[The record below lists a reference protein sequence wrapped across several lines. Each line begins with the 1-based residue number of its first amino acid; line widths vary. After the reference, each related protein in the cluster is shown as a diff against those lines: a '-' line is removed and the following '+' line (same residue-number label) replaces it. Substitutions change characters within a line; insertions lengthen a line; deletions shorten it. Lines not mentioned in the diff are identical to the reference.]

1 MELQWPLILFTTF
14 VAWSAGLFGAQG
26 VAALVGE
33 GRRAQMPALVGS
45 AALLAVGGVAVFFHL
60 EHFERIFNGFGNP
73 TSGITQ
79 ELVCVVVVGV
89 LMVVAFV
96 MLRQSAAAT
105 AGAGAAGAAA
115 GGPAPAPKA
124 GGSSSTDASDQGAP
138 AMPKWLAVLAIAA
151 AVLLVL
157 VTGHS
162 YMMAARPA
170 WDSLLGPLSLLGA
183 AAAAGPLTFAAI
195 EAALDGAVGKAVGL
209 ACVAGSAANF
219 LLSAA
224 YLAVMEASTAS
235 YTDVGYYFDPT
246 HPTAGMAD
254 VSALSPFA
262 GESMSMV
269 AVALAAAVA
278 PVACAIVGRKT
289 GNWKVWGT
297 VGALCAVVGAVA
309 LRMAFYSVGA
319 SVYLFY

>member
-26 VAALVGE
+26 AAALAGE
-33 GRRAQMPALVGS
+33 GRRAQMPALIGS
-45 AALLAVGGVAVFFHL
+45 AALLAVGGIAVFFHL
-60 EHFERIFNGFGNP
+60 EHWERIFNGFGNP

-79 ELVCVVVVGV
+79 ELVCIVVVGV

-96 MLRQSAAAT
+96 TLRRNALAT
-105 AGAGAAGAAA
+105 AGAGGGTA
-115 GGPAPAPKA
+115 GGPAPAAKGGPA
-124 GGSSSTDASDQGAP
+124 GDAP

-151 AVLLVL
+151 AALLVL

-170 WDSLLGPLSLLGA
+170 WDSVLGPLSLLGA

-195 EAALDGAVGKAVGL
+195 EAALGGSIGKAVSL
-209 ACVAGSAANF
+209 TAIIGSVANF

-224 YLAVMEASTAS
+224 YLAVMEASTAA
-235 YTDVGYYFDPT
+235 YTNVGYYFDPT

-254 VSALSPFA
+254 VSVLSPFA
-262 GESMSMV
+262 GESVAMV
-269 AVALAAAVA
+269 AVALIAAAV
-278 PVACAIVGRKT
+278 PVVCAVFGRKT
-289 GNWKVWGT
+289 GNWKVWGS

>member
-26 VAALVGE
+26 AAALAGE
-33 GRRAQMPALVGS
+33 GRRAQMPALIGS

-79 ELVCVVVVGV
+79 ELVCVVVVGA

-96 MLRQSAAAT
+96 VLRR
-105 AGAGAAGAAA
+105 AA
-115 GGPAPAPKA
+115 GGDEAPAL
-124 GGSSSTDASDQGAP
+124 
-138 AMPKWLAVLAIAA
+138 PKWLAALMIAA
-151 AVLLVL
+151 AALLVL

-170 WDSLLGPLSLLGA
+170 WDSLLGPLTLLGA
-183 AAAAGPLTFAAI
+183 ACAAGPLTFAAI
-195 EAALDGAVGKAVGL
+195 GAIAGGADGAVAGGAPGAAPARAAGRAVGI
-209 ACVAGSAANF
+209 AAIVGSAANAA
-219 LLSAA
+219 LSVA
-224 YLAVMEASTAS
+224 YLVFMAASTAS
-235 YTDVGYYFDPT
+235 HTAVGYYFDPT
-246 HPTAGMAD
+246 HPTAGMVD

-262 GESMSMV
+262 AGSLPV
-269 AVALAAAVA
+269 AVVAVVAALA
-278 PVACAIVGRKT
+278 PVACAIAGRKT
-289 GNWKVWGT
+289 GNWKVWGAA
-297 VGALCAVVGAVA
+297 GALCAVAGAVA
-309 LRMAFYSVGA
+309 LRMAFYSAGA

>member
-26 VAALVGE
+26 AAALAGE
-33 GRRAQMPALVGS
+33 GRRAQMPALIGS

-79 ELVCVVVVGV
+79 ELVCVVVVGA

-96 MLRQSAAAT
+96 VLRR
-105 AGAGAAGAAA
+105 AA
-115 GGPAPAPKA
+115 GGDEAPAL
-124 GGSSSTDASDQGAP
+124 
-138 AMPKWLAVLAIAA
+138 PKWLAALMIAA
-151 AVLLVL
+151 AALLVL

-170 WDSLLGPLSLLGA
+170 WDSLLGPLTLLGA
-183 AAAAGPLTFAAI
+183 ACAAGPLTFAAI
-195 EAALDGAVGKAVGL
+195 GAIAGGADGAVAGGAPGAAPARAAGRAVGI
-209 ACVAGSAANF
+209 AAIVGSAANAA
-219 LLSAA
+219 LSVA
-224 YLAVMEASTAS
+224 YLAFMAASTAS
-235 YTDVGYYFDPT
+235 HTAVGYYFDPT
-246 HPTAGMAD
+246 HPPAGMVD

-262 GESMSMV
+262 AGSLPV
-269 AVALAAAVA
+269 AVVAVVAALA
-278 PVACAIVGRKT
+278 PVACAIAGRKT
-289 GNWKVWGT
+289 GNWKVWGAA
-297 VGALCAVVGAVA
+297 GALCAVAGAVA
-309 LRMAFYSVGA
+309 LRMAFYSAGA

>member
-26 VAALVGE
+26 AAALAGE
-33 GRRAQMPALVGS
+33 GRRAQMPALIGS

-79 ELVCVVVVGV
+79 ELVCVVVVGA

-96 MLRQSAAAT
+96 VLRR
-105 AGAGAAGAAA
+105 AA
-115 GGPAPAPKA
+115 GGDEAPAL
-124 GGSSSTDASDQGAP
+124 
-138 AMPKWLAVLAIAA
+138 PKWLAALMIAA
-151 AVLLVL
+151 AALLVL

-170 WDSLLGPLSLLGA
+170 WDSLLGPLTLLGA
-183 AAAAGPLTFAAI
+183 ACAAGPLTFAAI
-195 EAALDGAVGKAVGL
+195 GAIAGGADGAVAGGAPGAAPARAAGRAVGI
-209 ACVAGSAANF
+209 AAIVGSAANAA
-219 LLSAA
+219 LSVA
-224 YLAVMEASTAS
+224 YLAFMAASTAS
-235 YTDVGYYFDPT
+235 HTAVGYYFDPT
-246 HPTAGMAD
+246 HPTAGMVD

-262 GESMSMV
+262 AGSLPV
-269 AVALAAAVA
+269 AVVAVVAALA
-278 PVACAIVGRKT
+278 PVACAIAGRKT
-289 GNWKVWGT
+289 GNWKVWGAA
-297 VGALCAVVGAVA
+297 GALCAVAGAVA
-309 LRMAFYSVGA
+309 LRMAFYSAGA

>member
-26 VAALVGE
+26 AAALAGE
-33 GRRAQMPALVGS
+33 GRRAQMPALIGS

-79 ELVCVVVVGV
+79 ELVCVVVVGA

-96 MLRQSAAAT
+96 VLRR
-105 AGAGAAGAAA
+105 AA
-115 GGPAPAPKA
+115 GGDEAPAL
-124 GGSSSTDASDQGAP
+124 
-138 AMPKWLAVLAIAA
+138 PKWLAALMIAA
-151 AVLLVL
+151 AALLVL

-170 WDSLLGPLSLLGA
+170 WDSLLGPLTLLGA
-183 AAAAGPLTFAAI
+183 ACAAGPLTFAAI
-195 EAALDGAVGKAVGL
+195 GAIAGGADGAVAGGAPGAAPARAAGRAVGI
-209 ACVAGSAANF
+209 AAIVGSAANAA
-219 LLSAA
+219 LSVA
-224 YLAVMEASTAS
+224 YLAFMAASTAS
-235 YTDVGYYFDPT
+235 HTAVGYYFDPT
-246 HPTAGMAD
+246 HPTAGMVD

-262 GESMSMV
+262 AGSLPV
-269 AVALAAAVA
+269 AVVAVVAALA
-278 PVACAIVGRKT
+278 PVACAIAGRKT
-289 GNWKVWGT
+289 GNWKVWGAA
-297 VGALCAVVGAVA
+297 GALCAVAGAVA
-309 LRMAFYSVGA
+309 LRRAFYSAGA

>member
-26 VAALVGE
+26 AAALAGE
-33 GRRAQMPALVGS
+33 GRRAQMPALIGS

-79 ELVCVVVVGV
+79 ELVCVVVVGA

-96 MLRQSAAAT
+96 VLRR
-105 AGAGAAGAAA
+105 AA
-115 GGPAPAPKA
+115 GGDEAPAL
-124 GGSSSTDASDQGAP
+124 
-138 AMPKWLAVLAIAA
+138 PKWLAALMIAA
-151 AVLLVL
+151 AALLVL

-170 WDSLLGPLSLLGA
+170 WDSLLGPLTLLGA
-183 AAAAGPLTFAAI
+183 ACAAPARAAGRAVGIAAI
-195 EAALDGAVGKAVGL
+195 V
-209 ACVAGSAANF
+209 GSAANAA
-219 LLSAA
+219 LSVA
-224 YLAVMEASTAS
+224 YLAFMAASTAS
-235 YTDVGYYFDPT
+235 HTAVGYYFDPT
-246 HPTAGMAD
+246 HPTAGMVD

-262 GESMSMV
+262 AGSLPV
-269 AVALAAAVA
+269 AVVAVVAALA
-278 PVACAIVGRKT
+278 PVACAIAGRKT
-289 GNWKVWGT
+289 GNWKVWGAA
-297 VGALCAVVGAVA
+297 GALCAVAGAVA
-309 LRMAFYSVGA
+309 LRMAFYSAGA

>member
-26 VAALVGE
+26 AAALAGE
-33 GRRAQMPALVGS
+33 GRRAQMPALIGS

-79 ELVCVVVVGV
+79 ELVCVVVVGA

-96 MLRQSAAAT
+96 VLRR
-105 AGAGAAGAAA
+105 AA
-115 GGPAPAPKA
+115 GG
-124 GGSSSTDASDQGAP
+124 DGAP
-138 AMPKWLAVLAIAA
+138 ALPKWLAALMIAA
-151 AVLLVL
+151 AALLVL

-170 WDSLLGPLSLLGA
+170 WDSPLGPLTLLGA
-183 AAAAGPLTFAAI
+183 ACAAGPLTFAVIGAI
-195 EAALDGAVGKAVGL
+195 AGGADGAVAGGAPGAAPARAAGRAVGI
-209 ACVAGSAANF
+209 AAIVGSAANAA
-219 LLSAA
+219 LSVA
-224 YLAVMEASTAS
+224 YLAFMAASTAS
-235 YTDVGYYFDPT
+235 HTAVGYYFDPT
-246 HPTAGMAD
+246 HPTAGMVD

-262 GESMSMV
+262 AGSLPV
-269 AVALAAAVA
+269 AVVAVVAALA
-278 PVACAIVGRKT
+278 PVACAIAGRKT
-289 GNWKVWGT
+289 GNWKVWGAA
-297 VGALCAVVGAVA
+297 GALCAVAGAVA
-309 LRMAFYSVGA
+309 LRMAFYSAGA

>member
-26 VAALVGE
+26 AAALAGE
-33 GRRAQMPALVGS
+33 GRRAQMPALIGS

-96 MLRQSAAAT
+96 MLRQGAAAT

-115 GGPAPAPKA
+115 GGPASSGAPAA
-124 GGSSSTDASDQGAP
+124 GASKDGAP
-138 AMPKWLAVLAIAA
+138 AMPKWLAALAIAA
-151 AVLLVL
+151 AALLVL

-195 EAALDGAVGKAVGL
+195 EAVLDGSVGKAVGL
-209 ACVAGSAANF
+209 ACVVGSAANF

-235 YTDVGYYFDPT
+235 YTDVGYYYDPT

-254 VSALSPFA
+254 MSVLSPFA
-262 GESMSMV
+262 GESVAMV
-269 AVALAAAVA
+269 AVALIAAVA

-289 GNWKVWGT
+289 GNWKVWGS
-297 VGALCAVVGAVA
+297 VGAVCAVVGAVA

>member
-26 VAALVGE
+26 AAALAGE

-73 TSGITQ
+73 ASGITQ
-79 ELVCVVVVGV
+79 ELVCVVVVGA

-96 MLRQSAAAT
+96 MLRRSATAT

-115 GGPAPAPKA
+115 GGPASSGAPAA
-124 GGSSSTDASDQGAP
+124 GASKDGAP
-138 AMPKWLAVLAIAA
+138 AMPKWLAALAIAA
-151 AVLLVL
+151 AALLVL

-170 WDSLLGPLSLLGA
+170 WDSLLGPLSLFGA

-195 EAALDGAVGKAVGL
+195 EAALDGSVGKAVSL
-209 ACVAGSAANF
+209 TAIIGSAANL

-224 YLAVMEASTAS
+224 YLAVMESSTAA
-235 YTDVGYYFDPT
+235 YTNVGYYFDPT

-254 VSALSPFA
+254 MSVLSPFA
-262 GESMSMV
+262 GDSVAMV
-269 AVALAAAVA
+269 AVALIAAAV
-278 PVACAIVGRKT
+278 PVVCAAFGRKA
-289 GNWKVWGT
+289 GNWKVWGS

>member
-14 VAWSAGLFGAQG
+14 VVWSAGLFGAQG
-26 VAALVGE
+26 AAALAGE
-33 GRRAQMPALVGS
+33 GRRAQMPALVAS

-60 EHFERIFNGFGNP
+60 EHWERIFNGFGNP

-79 ELVCVVVVGV
+79 ELACIVAVGV

-96 MLRQSAAAT
+96 MLRRGASDGAGGKVGVAGGSAAA
-105 AGAGAAGAAA
+105 AASKAANA
-115 GGPAPAPKA
+115 
-124 GGSSSTDASDQGAP
+124 GAP
-138 AMPKWLAVLAIAA
+138 ALPKWLAALMIVAA
-151 AVLLVL
+151 ALLVL

-170 WDSLLGPLSLLGA
+170 WDSVLGPLSLLGA
-183 AAAAGPLTFAAI
+183 ACAAGPLTFAVIEVTRDEVVGRAI
-195 EAALDGAVGKAVGL
+195 ALFSLIGSIANLAVSV
-209 ACVAGSAANF
+209 S
-219 LLSAA
+219 
-224 YLAVMEASTAS
+224 YLAFMEMASAS
-235 YTDVGYYFDPT
+235 YTDVGYYYDPT
-246 HPTAGMAD
+246 HPTAGMVD
-254 VSALSPFA
+254 VTALTPFA
-262 GESMSMV
+262 GESVAMV
-269 AVALAAAVA
+269 AVAVVATAV

-289 GNWKVWGT
+289 GNGKVWGA

>member
-26 VAALVGE
+26 AAALAGE
-33 GRRAQMPALVGS
+33 GRRAQMPALIGS

-79 ELVCVVVVGV
+79 ELVCVVVVGA

-96 MLRQSAAAT
+96 VLRR
-105 AGAGAAGAAA
+105 AA
-115 GGPAPAPKA
+115 GGDEAPAL
-124 GGSSSTDASDQGAP
+124 
-138 AMPKWLAVLAIAA
+138 PKWFAALMIAA
-151 AVLLVL
+151 AALLVL

-170 WDSLLGPLSLLGA
+170 WDSLLGPLTLLGA
-183 AAAAGPLTFAAI
+183 ACAAGPLTFAAI
-195 EAALDGAVGKAVGL
+195 GAIAGGADGAVAGGAPGAAPARAAGRAVGI
-209 ACVAGSAANF
+209 AAIVGSAANAA
-219 LLSAA
+219 LSVA
-224 YLAVMEASTAS
+224 YLAFMAASTAS
-235 YTDVGYYFDPT
+235 HTAVGYYFDPT
-246 HPTAGMAD
+246 HPTAGMVD

-262 GESMSMV
+262 AGSLPV
-269 AVALAAAVA
+269 AVVAVVAALA
-278 PVACAIVGRKT
+278 PVACAIAGRKT
-289 GNWKVWGT
+289 GNWKVWGAA
-297 VGALCAVVGAVA
+297 GALCAVAGAVA
-309 LRMAFYSVGA
+309 LRMAFYSAGA

>member
-26 VAALVGE
+26 AAALAGE
-33 GRRAQMPALVGS
+33 GRRAQMPALIGS
-45 AALLAVGGVAVFFHL
+45 AALLAVGGIAVFFHL
-60 EHFERIFNGFGNP
+60 EHWERIFNGFGNP

-79 ELVCVVVVGV
+79 ELACIVVVGV

-96 MLRQSAAAT
+96 MLRR
-105 AGAGAAGAAA
+105 GAGDGAAAGAANGEA
-115 GGPAPAPKA
+115 GRAA
-124 GGSSSTDASDQGAP
+124 GDDGAP
-138 AMPKWLAVLAIAA
+138 ALPKWLAALMIAA
-151 AVLLVL
+151 AALLVL

-170 WDSLLGPLSLLGA
+170 WDSVLGPLSLLGA
-183 AAAAGPLTFAAI
+183 ACAAGPLTFAVIEVTRDEVVGRAI
-195 EAALDGAVGKAVGL
+195 ALFSLIGSIANLAVSV
-209 ACVAGSAANF
+209 S
-219 LLSAA
+219 
-224 YLAVMEASTAS
+224 YLAFMEMASAS
-235 YTDVGYYFDPT
+235 YTDVGYYYDPT
-246 HPTAGMAD
+246 HPTAGMVD
-254 VSALSPFA
+254 VTALTPFA
-262 GESMSMV
+262 GESVAMV
-269 AVALAAAVA
+269 AVAVVATAV

-289 GNWKVWGT
+289 GNWKVWGA